1 MDLIAAVSQ
10 IRYDSPR
17 SFIPSFFRRFGPSP
31 CIYGLSKEYGSQL
44 QCVDCGLPS
53 AILLPSRFSF
63 LEGPFLPSFLSFSSS
78 ALSVAS
84 AVLGLFLITNLAAL
98 LQAPSSAAAA
108 AEDCGAV
115 RGVRPPSLSRPLILN
130 SPDFTLAA
138 SPALGP
144 SLTSGPDRPRSVH
157 SLTNSPFLRPL
168 FRGIN
173 HFSAAQRLSYY
184 SYPSRGGR
192 YSVGRSRPLGQSLAR
207 KRHGLEKMGG
217 RDETTESVRETSP
230 ESNGRLSEGIP
241 PF

>member
-1 MDLIAAVSQ
+1 MEASCSVWTADCRL
-10 IRYDSPR
+10 RFCCLLDSHF
-17 SFIPSFFRRFGPSP
+17 SK
-31 CIYGLSKEYGSQL
+31 GLS
-44 QCVDCGLPS
+44 
-53 AILLPSRFSF
+53 
-63 LEGPFLPSFLSFSSS
+63 FLPFIFL
-78 ALSVAS
+78 LRIERRV
-84 AVLGLFLITNLAAL
+84 GRPWTFLITNLAAL

-230 ESNGRLSEGIP
+230 ESNGRLSEGIL